1 MKKASSNGNSD
12 VHDFRKDRFWATK
25 VAFYMLWMEYLAISP
40 SYELA
45 RRFRTDGLSP
55 DEVNAL
61 PKDFSEVLAVYDDLG
76 DVQRVIFRPWWK
88 DRALAV
94 FGHVIAFYLV
104 TGWPRAVPCRA
115 RCKRAAFVFRHAA
128 PRRIKLA
135 HGVAQRIILCL
146 RVSWR
151 AVPYTFLCLRV

>member
-1 MKKASSNGNSD
+1 MNKASSNGNSD

-76 DVQRVIFRPWWK
+76 DVQRVTFRPWWK

-94 FGHVIAFYLV
+94 FGHEG
-104 TGWPRAVPCRA
+104 TKPRV
-115 RCKRAAFVFRHAA
+115 
-128 PRRIKLA
+128 RRIDTLKKK
-135 HGVAQRIILCL
+135 
-146 RVSWR
+146 S
-151 AVPYTFLCLRV
+151 

>member
-1 MKKASSNGNSD
+1 M
-12 VHDFRKDRFWATK
+12 HDFRKDRFWATK

-94 FGHVIAFYLV
+94 FGHEG
-104 TGWPRAVPCRA
+104 TKPRVRRIDTLKKIVRKTPLKDFSCSLTTDGASKVNQMLPLL
-115 RCKRAAFVFRHAA
+115 VFR
-128 PRRIKLA
+128 
-135 HGVAQRIILCL
+135 
-146 RVSWR
+146 
-151 AVPYTFLCLRV
+151 